1 MEGLDGLYLYFV
13 ALAQLYLLCVRF
25 LLGRK
30 VHLKTCGA
38 GSKRG
43 RATPM
48 HVIVP

>member
-30 VHLKTCGA
+30 VHLNE
-38 GSKRG
+38 R
-43 RATPM
+43 
-48 HVIVP
+48 HVAPVASADAHRPCT